1 MQLFFRSFFTRCF
14 MSDYIT
20 GSELQCMRE
29 ACGLDRDQL
38 AERVGVQGRSIK
50 HWEMRS
56 NGVPADV
63 AALVLDLEAQIS
75 KEAALRLSHYNGR
88 TDMVILLR
96 TADPVKNEVASR
108 VYLELRRAGQDV
120 RIVNFD
126 YKAFRVWLGAGQD
139 TPAMR
144 QAWAVLAIKEQARP
158 HGQDQPHP
166 L

>member
-1 MQLFFRSFFTRCF
+1 M
-14 MSDYIT
+14 DYMT
-20 GSELQCMRE
+20 GAELQCLRD

-63 AALVLDLEAQIS
+63 ATLVLELEAQIS

-88 TDMVILLR
+88 SDAVILLR
-96 TADPVKNEVASR
+96 TVDPVKNEVASR
-108 VYLELRRAGQDV
+108 VYLELRRTGQDV
-120 RIVNFD
+120 RMVNFD
-126 YKAFRVWLGAGQD
+126 YKAFREWLGAGQD

-144 QAWAVLAIKEQARP
+144 QAWAVRALKEQARP
-158 HGQDQPHP
+158 HQQDQPV
-166 L
+166 